1 MDILIMGKRGR
12 IGGVVCVNV
21 TKRKASKTPN
31 QVLFLVAVTFNTSC
45 NGFIIRR
52 LKAITE

>member
-1 MDILIMGKRGR
+1 MGKRGR
-12 IGGVVCVNV
+12 IGGFVRVNV

-45 NGFIIRR
+45 NGFIINM
-52 LKAITE
+52 LKEKKE